1 LIRSK
6 RGLILTGA
14 LVLLLGLVILFPA
27 RVAFHWFA
35 PAALQISGVQGTA
48 WHGSAIEASVSGVY
62 VRNIKWDI
70 KPLRLLTGALSYRVA
85 ATLESGF
92 AESELG
98 IGLGGAISLTDLRAA
113 LPLAL
118 VAGVSGL
125 PSLHGGEGSV
135 SLNFERLEMLNGFPV
150 AADGVIE
157 IAGLVLPRISRTSL
171 GGYKAEF
178 LTQNNTIS
186 GSFEDTDGVVDLV
199 AGSVQI
205 NTDRSYTLVIPF
217 AAKPETPASLWQ
229 QLQLLPKN
237 ERGQHELREEGT
249 L

>member
-1 LIRSK
+1 MIRSK

-14 LVLLLGLVILFPA
+14 LVLVLGLVILFPA
-27 RVAFHWFA
+27 RVALNWFA
-35 PAALQISGVQGTA
+35 PAGLQISAVQGSA
-48 WHGSAIEASVSGVY
+48 WRGNALEASVNGVY
-62 VRNIKWDI
+62 VRDVKWDI
-70 KPLRLLTGALSYRVA
+70 RPLRLLTGALTYRVE

-92 AESELG
+92 SESELS

-118 VAGVSGL
+118 YAGVSGVPGL
-125 PSLHGGEGSV
+125 RGGEGNV
-135 SLNFERLEMLNGFPV
+135 SLNFERLELVDGFPV

-157 IAGLVLPRISRTSL
+157 VAGLIVPLLSRSSL

-178 LTQNNTIS
+178 FTQDNGIT
-186 GSFEDTDGVVDLV
+186 GSFEDTDGVVDL

-205 NTDRSYTLVIPF
+205 NADRSYTLVVRF

-229 QLQLLPKN
+229 QLRLLPKN

>member
-14 LVLLLGLVILFPA
+14 LVLLLGLAILFPA
-27 RVAFHWFA
+27 RVALNWFA
-35 PAALQISGVQGTA
+35 PAGLRISGVQGSA
-48 WHGSAIEASVSGVY
+48 WHGNAREASVNGVY
-62 VRNIKWDI
+62 VRDMKWNVQ
-70 KPLRLLTGALSYRVA
+70 PLRLLTGALSYRVE

-92 AESELG
+92 AESELS
-98 IGLGGAISLTDLRAA
+98 IGLGGAISFTDLRAA

-118 VAGVSGL
+118 YARVSGVPNL
-125 PSLHGGEGSV
+125 QGSEGNV
-135 SLNFERLEMLNGFPV
+135 SLSFERLELVDGFPV

-157 IAGLVLPRISRTSL
+157 VAGLVVPFLYRGSL

-178 LTQNNTIS
+178 FTQDNGIT
-186 GSFEDTDGVVDLV
+186 GSFEDTNGVVDL

-205 NTDRSYTLVIPF
+205 NADRSYTLVVPL
-217 AAKPETPASLWQ
+217 AAKPETPASLR
-229 QLQLLPKN
+229 QLIQYLPKN
-237 ERGQHELREEGT
+237 ERGRHELREEGT